1 MEVTQV
7 APYLPSL
14 TWVGIC
20 LWHVA
25 NGNEMKTR
33 EYTRT
38 LIESNSPEGMVL
50 TVPVVGGSSAAK
62 RLKPSQLEISAHGDW
77 TRIHLGAMEA
87 AYGREP
93 YFQHFF
99 PAIAEIIA
107 HYPKMLAEMN
117 NRLLANILASIN
129 YDDNIYDLKSM
140 KMSKTDRYSDIRSR
154 LSGKVN
160 PRHSVI
166 EPIFR
171 LGHDTLFLLI

>member
-1 MEVTQV
+1 MEVTSD

-14 TWVGIC
+14 TWM
-20 LWHVA
+20 VA
-25 NGNEMKTR
+25 RMKMKTR

-77 TRIHLGAMEA
+77 TRIHLGAIEA

-99 PAIAEIIA
+99 PTIEEIIA

-117 NRLLANILASIN
+117 HQLLANILASIN
-129 YDDNIYDLKSM
+129 YDNNINDLESM
-140 KMSKTDRYSDIRSR
+140 KMSKPDRYSDIRSR
-154 LSGKVN
+154 ISRKVDF
-160 PRHSVI
+160 RHSII
-166 EPIFR
+166 EPLFR
-171 LGHDTLFLLI
+171 LGPDTLFLLI